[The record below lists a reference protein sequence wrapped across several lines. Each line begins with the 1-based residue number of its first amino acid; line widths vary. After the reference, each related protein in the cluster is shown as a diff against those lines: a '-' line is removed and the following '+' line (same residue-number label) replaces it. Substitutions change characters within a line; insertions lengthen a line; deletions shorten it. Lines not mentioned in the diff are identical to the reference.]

1 MGLAAAKKMPKAQ
14 RRDQLLSIALDIV
27 RDEGT
32 DALTLGHVAEK
43 AGVSK
48 PIAYEHFGTRSGL
61 LIALF
66 EQLDQQQIDQLA
78 AAIAEAP
85 KRLEDVARVVSDAYM
100 ACYQAIGAEWSS
112 ISAALRGDEVMDEI
126 QCGLIDS
133 YVDLYCSIL
142 APYTKITADDLRLR
156 CVGIVG
162 AAEAISR
169 EMIRNKLEEKAAAA
183 VLQSLIVTW
192 LSK

>member
-169 EMIRNKLEEKAAAA
+169 EMIRDKLEEKAAAA

>member
-100 ACYQAIGAEWSS
+100 ACYQSIGAEWSS

-169 EMIRNKLEEKAAAA
+169 EMIRDKLEEKAAAA

>member
-32 DALTLGHVAEK
+32 DALTLGHVAKK

-66 EQLDQQQIDQLA
+66 ERLDQQQIDQLA

-133 YVDLYCSIL
+133 YVDLYYSIL

-169 EMIRNKLEEKAAAA
+169 EMIRDKLEEKAAAA